1 MFHKYWRM
9 LALSVSLCL
18 VSAYPISGE
27 ANVGPICVFSI
38 YLKFF
43 LIVGFG
49 ASGSP
54 LQKQ

>member
-1 MFHKYWRM
+1 MAYVGFTLKAM
-9 LALSVSLCL
+9 LCL

-49 ASGSP
+49 ASDSP

>member
-9 LALSVSLCL
+9 LALSVSLCF

-43 LIVGFG
+43 LIVGFW
-49 ASGSP
+49 ASDSP